1 MIKKNK
7 KLGIIGL
14 GYVGL
19 PLAVAFGKKR
29 PTIGYD
35 INTQRINELRDGI
48 DVTRECSSGQIIKSK
63 KLEFSF
69 NEFDLKGC
77 SIYII
82 TVPTPVD
89 EKNKP
94 DFRPLISASGLVAKY
109 LNKGDIVIYESTV
122 YPGATEEICVPVLEK
137 NSGLN
142 FNHDFFCGY
151 SPERINPGDKTNTL
165 ENIVKVTSG
174 SSKKTAQVVDDL
186 YKEIIV
192 AGTHKASSIMVAE
205 ASKVIENTQR
215 DVSIALVN
223 ELSMIFDKLGIS
235 TKDVL
240 VAASTKWNFINFQP
254 GLVGGHCI
262 GVDPYYLI
270 SKAQQKGFYPE
281 LISASRK
288 INEGMSGFVIDKMLK
303 VMLQEFGS
311 NPKKIAI
318 LGATFKENCPDIR
331 NSQSFNLVNIAN
343 DLGIQVD
350 IYDPYA
356 STDECLANYNI
367 GIAKDLDLKKEY
379 ECLIIAVGHLDYKNL
394 EDEFFKKMQSNGLKL
409 IFDIKGILDPNRFKK
424 LNLKVISL

>member
-1 MIKKNK
+1 MIEKNK

-19 PLAVAFGKKR
+19 PLSVAFGKKR
-29 PTIGYD
+29 STIGYD
-35 INTQRINELRDGI
+35 INIQRINDLKDGI
-48 DVTRECSSGQIIKSK
+48 DVTGECSSEQIAKSK
-63 KLEFSF
+63 KLKFSSS
-69 NEFDLKGC
+69 ESDLKDC
-77 SIYII
+77 SIFII

-89 EKNKP
+89 KKNKP
-94 DFRPLISASGLVAKY
+94 DFKPLISASGLVAKY

-137 NSGLN
+137 KSGLI

-151 SPERINPGDKTNTL
+151 SPERINPGDKINTL
-165 ENIVKVTSG
+165 ENIVKITSG
-174 SSKKTAQVVDDL
+174 STKKIAEVVDNL

-192 AGTHKASSIMVAE
+192 AGTHKANSIMVAE

-215 DVSIALVN
+215 DVNIALIN
-223 ELSMIFDKLGIS
+223 ELSMIFDKLDIS

-240 VAASTKWNFINFQP
+240 KAASTKWNFLNFQP

-281 LISASRK
+281 LIGSSRK
-288 INEGMSGFVIDKMLK
+288 INEKMSEFVINKMLK
-303 VMLQEFGS
+303 VMLKEFGY

-343 DLGIQVD
+343 HLGMQVD

-356 STDECLANYNI
+356 SIDECLAIYNI
-367 GIAKDLDLKKEY
+367 SVAKDLDLDKMY
-379 ECLIIAVGHLDYKNL
+379 ECLIIAVGHIDYKNL
-394 EDEFFKKMQSNGLKL
+394 EDKIYKKMQGNGLKL
-409 IFDIKGILDPNRFKK
+409 IFDIKGILDPDRFKK